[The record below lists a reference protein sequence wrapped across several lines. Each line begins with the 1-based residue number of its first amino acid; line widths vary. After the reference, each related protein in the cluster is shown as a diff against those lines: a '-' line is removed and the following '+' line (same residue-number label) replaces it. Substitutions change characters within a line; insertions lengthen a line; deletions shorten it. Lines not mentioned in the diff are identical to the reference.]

1 MLAIRI
7 GIPLLPLQL
16 PLRKGLHIAA
26 EMGVEAV
33 EIDARND
40 TNFVDL
46 SRTGVREVRKLL
58 EDLNLR
64 ISCVRFRTRRGYDTL
79 ADLERRI
86 DATKRAM
93 TLSYDLGCNVVTN
106 YIGRIPPTNDHPA
119 FSTLVDA
126 LSDLG
131 RHGQRCGAMLAAET
145 AGDDADSW
153 KRLFAA
159 LPAGAILVD
168 LNPAAIVLNSQSP
181 REVTAAVAEYV
192 GHVHASD
199 ATRDVT
205 AGRGIVTELGQ
216 GSAEFPELLGLLEE
230 KQYQGY
236 ITVVPEA
243 TDYPREEIVQSVR
256 YLRAL

>member
-1 MLAIRI
+1 MLSIKI
-7 GIPLLPLQL
+7 GVPIIALQL
-16 PLRKGLHIAA
+16 PLRKALHTVA

-40 TNFVDL
+40 PNFVEL

-64 ISCVRFRTRRGYDTL
+64 ISCVRYKTRRGYDTL

-93 TLSYDLGCNVVTN
+93 TLAYDLGCNVVAN
-106 YIGRIPPTNDHPA
+106 YIGRIPATNDHPA

-126 LSDLG
+126 ISDLG

-153 KRLFAA
+153 QRLFAA
-159 LPAGAILVD
+159 LPTAALMVD

-192 GHVHASD
+192 THVHASD

-216 GSAEFPELLGLLEE
+216 GSAEFPELLGILEE
-230 KQYQGY
+230 KQYRGY
-236 ITVVPEA
+236 ITVVAEA
-243 TDYPREEIVQSVR
+243 TDYPREEIANSVR